1 MSQLE
6 EYLDSSQI
14 EQQSTHKEDLE
25 SHVQRDEK
33 IVKAT
38 IKNLGSIVQNSPD
51 FIALVDRDLTI
62 DYLNRSVPDLD
73 PKEMVGR
80 NLLDFI
86 LPEFHDLVRKRN
98 DAVFATGEGTQ
109 FEITGI
115 GPDGTIAWY
124 ASRLGPVLIDGR
136 VVSVVHTSRDITKR
150 KLAEEALRES
160 EMKLRS
166 LLNALPDTILRFHKD
181 GTCLEFRPAR
191 GGGRAGLPRDAV
203 GKKLTEILPDSAVD
217 QGLICFASAFD
228 EDRPQQFEY
237 QYEHRYSKVVR
248 DYEARFV
255 TSSDD
260 EALVIIHDTT
270 QRRQAERAALTTESR
285 FRQLMDRA
293 PVCIVHV
300 DLTTS
305 PPIILSANRRTETV
319 YGIPLD
325 RLRSRQLSQLFATE
339 NIADLTEMVAKVAL
353 GETATM
359 ESRHLRADGT
369 RFPVRISVAPE
380 AETGIERMIF
390 TVQDITAEWQRRS
403 EIEGLDQERRRIAH
417 EIHDGLAQD
426 LSALRLRSTLWHE
439 MLDENPSQM
448 HSELDELSA
457 MLKTCISEVR
467 RSIFALRPVVLDDL
481 GFVPAIQQLLV
492 SFGNLYSLQPLLNID
507 GPAERLS
514 PQFELPLFR
523 VIQESLNNIGQHAD
537 ATTVSITLNLLGTE
551 DITLTVVDNGIG
563 VQQEPEHQAL
573 MDGRVGVQG
582 MRERIE
588 SLGGS
593 FSIESEADQG
603 TRVRVV
609 LPAGIR

>member
-1 MSQLE
+1 MES
-6 EYLDSSQI
+6 DV
-14 EQQSTHKEDLE
+14 QQ
-25 SHVQRDEK
+25 DEK
-33 IVKAT
+33 IVQAT

-73 PKEMVGR
+73 PEEMVGQ

-86 LPEFHDLVRKRN
+86 LPEFHDLVRERN

-109 FEITGI
+109 FEITGF

-124 ASRLGPVLIDGR
+124 ASRLGPVIVDGR

-150 KLAEEALRES
+150 KLTEEALRES

-166 LLNALPDTILRFHKD
+166 LLNAMPDTILRFHKD
-181 GTCLEFRPAR
+181 GTCLEFKPAR

-203 GKKLTEILPDSAVD
+203 GKKLSEILPAGGVD

-228 EDRPQQFEY
+228 EERPQQFEY

-293 PVCIVHV
+293 PVCILHV

-319 YGIPLD
+319 YGIALD
-325 RLRSRQLSQLFATE
+325 TFRSRPLSRLFATE
-339 NIADLTEMVAKVAL
+339 NITDLTDMVAKVAL
-353 GETATM
+353 GETVTM

-369 RFPVRISVAPE
+369 RFPVRISAAPE
-380 AETGIERMIF
+380 AETGTEERMIV

-403 EIEGLDQERRRIAH
+403 EIEALDQERRRIAH

-439 MLDENPSQM
+439 MLDENPGQM
-448 HSELDELSA
+448 HGELDELSA

-492 SFGNLYSLQPLLNID
+492 SFGNLYSLQPLLKID

-537 ATTVSITLNLLGTE
+537 ATSMSLTLDFRETE
-551 DITLTVVDNGIG
+551 QITLTVVDNGVG
-563 VQQEPEHQAL
+563 AQKEVEDQPL
-573 MDGRVGVQG
+573 MNGRFGVQG

-593 FSIESEADQG
+593 FSIESEANQG
-603 TRVRVV
+603 TQVHVI
-609 LPAGIR
+609 LPAGTKAFAE